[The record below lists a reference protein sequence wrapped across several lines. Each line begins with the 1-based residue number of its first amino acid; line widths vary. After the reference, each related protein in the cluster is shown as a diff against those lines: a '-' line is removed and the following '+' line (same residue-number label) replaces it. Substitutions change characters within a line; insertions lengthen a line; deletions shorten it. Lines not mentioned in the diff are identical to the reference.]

1 MTNDPLE
8 IQARLRALGLYG
20 LADRYSEFADCSWL
34 LPMIEVEEQERKKR
48 SLQRRLRAAKLGLFK
63 PMADFDWGWPKG
75 IERDS
80 VRDALALG
88 FLSTSSNVLILG
100 PNGVG
105 KTMMLKNI
113 VHGAVMAGH
122 DALVTTAS
130 DMLADLGSRDNQH
143 LLHLRMAKYCR
154 PTVLGIDEV
163 GYLSYD
169 QRYADLLFQLVSLRY
184 EQQKP
189 IVLTTNKPLE
199 DWATIFPHA
208 ACVVTLIDRLV
219 HRCELL
225 EVAGESYRLKE
236 ASERTKARSHRHKHS
251 HG

>member
-1 MTNDPLE
+1 MTEAPIP
-8 IQARLRALGLYG
+8 IQARLQALGLYG
-20 LADRYSEFADCSWL
+20 LADRYLEFADQGWL
-34 LPMIEVEEQERKKR
+34 LPMIEVEESERKKR
-48 SLQRRLRAAKLGLFK
+48 SLQRRLRAAHLGLFK
-63 PMADFDWGWPKG
+63 PMADFDWGWPKA
-75 IERDS
+75 IDRDG
-80 VRDALALG
+80 VREALSLG
-88 FLSTSSNVLILG
+88 FLNTASNVLILG

-105 KTMMLKNI
+105 KSMLLKNI

-130 DMLADLGSRDNQH
+130 DMLADLGTRENQH
-143 LLHLRMAKYCR
+143 LLHLRMRKYCR
-154 PTVLGIDEV
+154 PAVLGIDEV

-184 EQQKP
+184 EEQKP

-199 DWATIFPHA
+199 EWASIFPHA
-208 ACVVTLIDRLV
+208 ACVITLIDRLV

-225 EVAGESYRLKE
+225 EIAGDSYRFKE
-236 ASERTKARSHRHKHS
+236 ASERTRARTHRAKHS